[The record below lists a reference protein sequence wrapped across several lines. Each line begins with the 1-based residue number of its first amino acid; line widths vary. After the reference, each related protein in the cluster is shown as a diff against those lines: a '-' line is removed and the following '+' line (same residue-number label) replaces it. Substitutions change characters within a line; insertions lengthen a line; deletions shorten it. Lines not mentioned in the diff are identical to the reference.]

1 MRNEMITWG
10 VLAGIAAIISY
21 PNIGIEFM
29 IRIAIIYLAVSQLN
43 DMVVRKKW
51 GVTGLVVV
59 DENNNRNMDFRFMK
73 FLLVP
78 LCVAVIFACMVWD
91 YI

>member
-1 MRNEMITWG
+1 MFAWG
-10 VLAGIAAIISY
+10 ALTVIAGIISY
-21 PNIGIEFM
+21 PNIGAEFV
-29 IRIAIIYLAVSQLN
+29 IRVAVIYLAVSQLGG
-43 DMVVRKKW
+43 MLVRKKW

-78 LCVAVIFACMVWD
+78 LCVAVIFACIAWGH
-91 YI
+91 I